1 MCEHIH
7 NKVAKMAKS
16 LPFFFFTFGIRE
28 IKTTCSWL
36 IVLFDNYCFVNLI
49 EQFSFVTF
57 CKSDVFILA
66 VLTSLVHYQNHKNVL
81 CKSYLSH
88 KGLMHWKQADLC
100 CLKKKWIHRYMY
112 SSNSVALF
120 CCCDAHL
127 LNMLKITIIILI
139 KLFCLISKYR
149 IFTFTNSS
157 FDF

>member
-1 MCEHIH
+1 M
-7 NKVAKMAKS
+7 
-16 LPFFFFTFGIRE
+16 
-28 IKTTCSWL
+28 
-36 IVLFDNYCFVNLI
+36 
-49 EQFSFVTF
+49 
-57 CKSDVFILA
+57 FILA

-100 CLKKKWIHRYMY
+100 CLKKKWIHRYTY

-149 IFTFTNSS
+149 IFTFTNFVWLLGARVKTSQS
-157 FDF
+157 KWIERERKQIPHCPANKPIVKQRIISYSGQLAKWYK